1 MSFTP
6 NVFPTLVHQPQ
17 KGAAQILNAT
27 GTAQVTLITAGA
39 NGSKVVALYASS
51 TDTAA
56 QSLAVSL
63 VRSGTTY
70 LLATAAVPAGSGN
83 SAGTPPVNLLSA
95 IAGLACDQ
103 DGQAYLFMA
112 SGDTLAV
119 NTLAAVTAGKTI
131 SALSDH
137 GDF

>member
-1 MSFTP
+1 VTFTP

-27 GTAQVTLITAGA
+27 GTAQMTLITAGA

-63 VRSGTTY
+63 VRSATTY
-70 LLATAAVPAGSGN
+70 LLATVAIPAGSGN

-95 IAGLACDQ
+95 IMGLPYDQ
-103 DGQAYLFMA
+103 DGQAYMFIA
-112 SGDTLAV
+112 SGDTLVV
-119 NTLAAVTAGKTI
+119 NTLGTVTAAKTI